1 MTLTRASRSAIRAV
15 LTVLAITMLL
25 TSCARVSFKG
35 EGKDLPPILTQDE
48 ILRPYDKVGRIQIT
62 VDMYATEVPNLQEWG
77 YRTLREEASKMQADA
92 IILPEVT
99 SRPTTYLIVP
109 SNEYRAT
116 GVAIRFK

>member
-1 MTLTRASRSAIRAV
+1 MIHYRPSISAIRPV
-15 LTVLAITMLL
+15 LALLAITILL
-25 TSCARVSFKG
+25 SSCARMQFEG

-48 ILRPYDKVGRIQIT
+48 IIRPYEKIGRIQIT
-62 VDMYATEVPNLQEWG
+62 VDLYATEVPNLQEWG
-77 YRTLREEASKMQADA
+77 YRTLREEAAKMKADA
-92 IILPEVT
+92 VVLPEVT

>member
-1 MTLTRASRSAIRAV
+1 
-15 LTVLAITMLL
+15 
-25 TSCARVSFKG
+25 
-35 EGKDLPPILTQDE
+35 
-48 ILRPYDKVGRIQIT
+48 
-62 VDMYATEVPNLQEWG
+62 MYATEVPNLQEWG